1 MTDSLDSA
9 KKIELCM
16 SVATF
21 AATRFDKRRDFDW
34 KMCLSIWGLLVGA
47 ILYVRAESFPIWMGV
62 AAMVLHYSWT
72 KIVFVRDTSD
82 QNICWTAV
90 RKADA
95 IFEKA
100 HGSGI
105 LPPKDGRIEK
115 SSRGA
120 IILDWSARIYLA
132 ITLTLVMLFY
142 ALCVERTTL
151 IRFAEITISKAS

>member
-1 MTDSLDSA
+1 VTDGLDKA

-47 ILYVRAESFPIWMGV
+47 ILYVRAEAFPFWVGI
-62 AAMVLHYSWT
+62 AAMLLHFAWA
-72 KIVFVRDTSD
+72 KIVFVRNTSD

-95 IFEKA
+95 IFLEA

-105 LPPKDGRIEK
+105 LPPKDDRIER
-115 SSRGA
+115 SSKGG

-142 ALCVERTTL
+142 ALCVEQTTW
-151 IRFAEITISKAS
+151 IRLAKITISKSS